1 MCFVWVDDKFER
13 EELLGG
19 PAMID
24 EIDECKIGKR
34 KFNRGTLLEGTWVLG
49 MIELNTGI
57 DMEKRERR
65 GDRYGLEIC
74 PDNKR
79 AGRKH

>member
-1 MCFVWVDDKFER
+1 
-13 EELLGG
+13 
-19 PAMID
+19 MIV

-34 KFNRGTLLEGTWVLG
+34 KFNRGRLLERTWVLG

-57 DMEKRERR
+57 DMGKRERR
-65 GDRYGLEIC
+65 GGRYRLEIC

-79 AGRKH
+79 DAIKH